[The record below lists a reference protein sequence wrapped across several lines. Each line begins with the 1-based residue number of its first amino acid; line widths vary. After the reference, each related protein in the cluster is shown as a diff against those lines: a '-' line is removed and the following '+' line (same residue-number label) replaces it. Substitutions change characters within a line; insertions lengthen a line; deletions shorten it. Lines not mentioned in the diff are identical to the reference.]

1 MLETAQILAGAALV
15 SLVMAIAAWMSPQG
29 RLQLRRLDGA
39 AANERR
45 HIKVAAQLLFA
56 AVGLS
61 ATAALLAI
69 TSWFAN

>member
-15 SLVMAIAAWMSPQG
+15 SLILAIAASLSPQG

-39 AANERR
+39 AASEQR
-45 HIKVAAQLLFA
+45 HTQVAAQLLFT

-61 ATAALLAI
+61 ASAALLAI
-69 TSWFAN
+69 IGWFAS